1 MSGDRGLS
9 CSHGPGGAQLLQPT
23 PGAQLWGRG
32 EAQKPHSQPGVP
44 FCQHCCRG
52 YCTELVRAEMSVLLG
67 DVLPDPCP
75 ALLLKL
81 LPCVDAGFVTV
92 QNLGLY

>member
-1 MSGDRGLS
+1 
-9 CSHGPGGAQLLQPT
+9 
-23 PGAQLWGRG
+23 
-32 EAQKPHSQPGVP
+32 
-44 FCQHCCRG
+44 
-52 YCTELVRAEMSVLLG
+52 MSVLLG

-81 LPCVDAGFVTV
+81 LPCIDAGFVTV